1 MKLLTLLLMLL
12 SVGPG
17 SLIPRP
23 VSYETAAQ
31 TYTLREDGKD
41 IRVRLGDRSLARQVR
56 DLPAFAAEEAY
67 QLTVSPRGVEIRAL
81 TQTGADRAR
90 QTLEQLRLLSGD
102 GEIECCTLLDWPRYP
117 YRGFMMDVS
126 RHFRNKEFILKQL
139 DAMAL
144 LKMSVLHLH
153 LTDDAGWRMEV
164 DSYPRLTEL
173 GAWRDGDTWTE
184 WRDRGGLYVE
194 EGTPGA
200 YGGYLTKDDLRE
212 IVAYAAERHIDI
224 LPEVE
229 MPGHSAEVTRAYPE
243 TACLGPD
250 GQPVFNSDVCPG
262 SEETF
267 RLFEAVLDEMLEIF
281 PSTMIHI
288 GGDEAGKAGWRNCPR
303 CQARM
308 EKEGLKDVDELQSWM
323 IHRMDRYLTE
333 KGRKLVGWD
342 EIMEGGLAP
351 GATVMSWRGI
361 EQGQEATADGHDA
374 IMTPSGHV
382 YLDYPQDDP
391 MKEPVGFG
399 SYQPLSR
406 VYSLDPSEGMD
417 PAAAAHVLGVQGN
430 LWAEM
435 ILTDEHYE
443 YMMYPRL
450 LAIAE
455 VGWTPQEDREYEE
468 FRERALRM
476 TELLRSL
483 GYHPF
488 DLASEVGERPESQQP
503 LVHLGRGAKV
513 TYATPYSEKY
523 AADGDGSLTDGQLG
537 RWNFARGG
545 WQGFNSDLDVTLD
558 LGEVRAIH
566 YVGTTFLSS
575 ISSWIC
581 LPERAEISVSVD
593 GKEFETVAVLRRPF
607 RKEEDT
613 MYILYGAPVNADARY
628 VRLRAYRPDAPQ
640 HDWLFIDELVVN

>member
-1 MKLLTLLLMLL
+1 MKLLTLLCTLL
-12 SVGPG
+12 SIGPG
-17 SLIPRP
+17 ALIPKP
-23 VSYETAAQ
+23 VSYETAPQ

-56 DLPAFAAEEAY
+56 ELPAFAAEEAY

-90 QTLEQLRLLSGD
+90 QTLDQLCQLSDD
-102 GEIECCTLLDWPRYP
+102 GAIDCCTILDWPRYP

-144 LKMSVLHLH
+144 MKMSVLHLH

-164 DSYPRLTEL
+164 ESYPRLTGL
-173 GAWRDGDTWTE
+173 GAWRDGTTWTE
-184 WRDRGGLYVE
+184 WRNRGGQYLE

-200 YGGYLTKDDLRE
+200 YGGYLTKEDLRE
-212 IVAYAAERHIDI
+212 IVAYAAERHIEI

-229 MPGHSAEVTRAYPE
+229 MPGHSAEVTKAYPE
-243 TACLGPD
+243 TACIGPD
-250 GQPVFNSDVCPG
+250 GEPFFNSDVCPG

-267 RLFEAVLDEMLEIF
+267 RLFESVLDEVLEIF
-281 PSTMIHI
+281 PSEMIHI
-288 GGDEAGKAGWRNCPR
+288 GGDEAGKNGWRQCPR

-308 EKEGLKDVDELQSWM
+308 EAEGLANVDELQSWM
-323 IHRMDRYLTE
+323 IHRMEKYLSDR
-333 KGRKLVGWD
+333 GRKLVGWD

-351 GATVMSWRGI
+351 GAIVMSWRGT
-361 EQGQEATADGHDA
+361 EQGDEAIAMGHDA

-391 MKEPVGFG
+391 IKEPLGFG

-406 VYSLDPSEGMD
+406 VYSLDPGAGVAPENAS
-417 PAAAAHVLGVQGN
+417 HLLGVQGN

-450 LAIAE
+450 LAVAE
-455 VGWTPQEDREYEE
+455 IGWTPQEEREYGEC
-468 FRERALRM
+468 RERALRFS
-476 TELLRSL
+476 ELLRSK

-488 DLASEVGERPESQQP
+488 DLAGEVGDRPESQQP
-503 LVHLGRGAKV
+503 VEHMGRGARV
-513 TYATPYSEKY
+513 IYNTPYSPKY
-523 AADGDGSLTDGQLG
+523 AADGDGSLTDGRMG
-537 RWNFARGG
+537 GWNFSRSG
-545 WQGFNSDLDVTLD
+545 WQGFNSDLDLVLD
-558 LGEVRAIH
+558 LGEVKPVH
-566 YVGTTFLSS
+566 YAGATFLSS
-575 ISSWIC
+575 VGSWIC
-581 LPERAEISVSVD
+581 LPEQAEIAVSVD
-593 GKEFETVAVLRRPF
+593 GVEFETVAVLRRPF

-613 MYILYGAPVNADARY
+613 MFILYGTPINADARY
-628 VRLRAYRPDAPQ
+628 VRLRAVRPQGPER
-640 HDWLFIDELVVN
+640 DWLFLDEFVVN